1 MLTVSN
7 KYQVETEIKR
17 ILDKLNEPHQRRLI
31 TLSEYLQDACD
42 LMQTV
47 ETYCHN
53 IIMDIRLSK
62 YGRAPILTFSWS
74 IVKRC
79 TVDAWDLEIDDV
91 IYNYLSDETMFHFED
106 EDDFIYARQSYIKNL
121 EELLKLVDNA

>member
-1 MLTVSN
+1 MITVSN
-7 KYQVETEIKR
+7 KYQVVTEIKR
-17 ILDKLNEPHQRRLI
+17 ILDKLNEPHQRRII

-47 ETYCHN
+47 ETYCHD

-62 YGRAPILTFSWS
+62 YGRTPKLTLSWY

-79 TVDAWDLEIDDV
+79 NVDAWDLEIGDEF
-91 IYNYLSDETMFHFED
+91 YNYLSDETMYYLED
-106 EDDFIYARQSYIKNL
+106 EDDFVYARRSYIKNL
-121 EELLKLVDNA
+121 EKLLKLVENA

>member
-1 MLTVSN
+1 MITVSN
-7 KYQVETEIKR
+7 KYQVVTEIKR
-17 ILDKLNEPHQRRLI
+17 ILDKLNEPHQRRII

-47 ETYCHN
+47 ETYCHD

-62 YGRAPILTFSWS
+62 YGRTPKLTLSWS

-79 TVDAWDLEIDDV
+79 NVDAWDLEIGDEF
-91 IYNYLSDETMFHFED
+91 YNYLSDETMYYLED
-106 EDDFIYARQSYIKNL
+106 EDDFVYARRSYIKNL
-121 EELLKLVDNA
+121 EKLLKLVENA